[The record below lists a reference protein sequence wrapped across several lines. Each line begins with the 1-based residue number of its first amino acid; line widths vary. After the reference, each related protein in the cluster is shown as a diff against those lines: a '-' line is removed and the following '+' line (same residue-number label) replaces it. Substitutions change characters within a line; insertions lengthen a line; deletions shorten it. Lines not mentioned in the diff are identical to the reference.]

1 MDPGIATDVVSAVRA
16 ALVDKGVDVE
26 KVMPASF
33 EGPVVPGPMADALFE
48 LGATTLSDPAIAVTV
63 VEAIPI
69 GGIGVLDYTLCTSP
83 TIRDALR
90 KVTEHYGVATQRA
103 KLELVEDQSGE
114 RRTAKLVFTRMPNI
128 QHSRHWV
135 EFPLLAITAR
145 IRSTT
150 GHPMTFRE
158 VTFHHGPPTDR
169 SAHDR
174 YFGIPVTFGAPGDG
188 MTFDAGVLDLP
199 LKTASA
205 TMAALL
211 EARIKELAPALA
223 TVDPLLDRVRR
234 ALSQMLDEKRTDV
247 DELAKRLSTS
257 KRSLQRSLGDLGTS
271 HSEMLDRLR
280 KERAFQLLD
289 RGLKVADVAA
299 ELAFTA
305 PSAFFRAYRRW
316 TGTSPKA
323 PRPTDDEPELQ

>member
-1 MDPGIATDVVSAVRA
+1 MDPGIALDVVAAVRA
-16 ALVDKGVDVE
+16 ALADKGVDVDS
-26 KVMPASF
+26 VMPASF
-33 EGPVVPGPMADALFE
+33 EGVVVPGTIADALFE
-48 LGATTLSDPAIAVTV
+48 LGATTLADPAIAVTV
-63 VEAIPI
+63 VAAIPI
-69 GGIGVLDYTLCTSP
+69 GGIGVLDYTLCTSA
-83 TIRDALR
+83 TVRDALR
-90 KVTEHYGVATQRA
+90 KTAEHYGVATQRA
-103 KLELVEDQSGE
+103 KLELVEAGD
-114 RRTAKLVFTRMPNI
+114 TATLVFHRMPGI
-128 QHSRHWV
+128 AHSRHWV
-135 EFPLLAITAR
+135 EFPLTAITAR
-145 IRSTT
+145 IRATS
-150 GHPMTFRE
+150 GNEMTFRE
-158 VTFHHGPPTDR
+158 VTFQHAAPDDQ

-174 YFGIPVTFGAPGDG
+174 YFGIPVTFGAATDA
-188 MTFDAGVLDLP
+188 MAFDAAVLDLP
-199 LKTASA
+199 LKTAST

-247 DELAKRLSTS
+247 DELAKRLGTS

-289 RGLKVADVAA
+289 RGLKVADVAG

>member
-1 MDPGIATDVVSAVRA
+1 VDPGIALDVVAAVRA
-16 ALVDKGVDVE
+16 VLADKGVDVE
-26 KVMPASF
+26 RVMPASF
-33 EGPVVPGPMADALFE
+33 EGPIVPGTVADALFE
-48 LGATTLSDPAIAVTV
+48 LGATALADPAIAVTV
-63 VEAIPI
+63 ASAIPI
-69 GGIGVLDYTLCTSP
+69 GGIGVLDYTLCTSA
-83 TIRDALR
+83 TVREALR
-90 KVTEHYGVATQRA
+90 KVAEHYGVATQRA
-103 KLELVEDQSGE
+103 KLELVEDASGQ
-114 RRTAKLVFTRMPNI
+114 AKLIFHRMPGI
-128 QHSRHWV
+128 AHSRHWV
-135 EFPLLAITAR
+135 EFPLIAITAR
-145 IRSTT
+145 IRTT
-150 GHPMTFRE
+150 SGNAMTFRE
-158 VTFHHGPPTDR
+158 VSFQHPQPTDQT
-169 SAHDR
+169 AHDR
-174 YFGIPVTFGAPGDG
+174 YFGVPVSFGAPGDA
-188 MTFDAGVLDLP
+188 MTFDATVLDLP

-247 DELAKRLSTS
+247 DELAKRLGTS
-257 KRSLQRSLGDLGTS
+257 KRSLQRSLGDLDTS

-289 RGLKVADVAA
+289 RGLKVADVAT

>member
-1 MDPGIATDVVSAVRA
+1 MDPGIALDVVLAVRT
-16 ALVDKGVDVE
+16 ALADRGVDVE
-26 KVMPASF
+26 R
-33 EGPVVPGPMADALFE
+33 VVPAAFDGPIVPGSIADALFE
-48 LGATTLSDPAIAVTV
+48 LGASALGNEAIGVTIV
-63 VEAIPI
+63 GGIPI
-69 GGIGVLDYTLCTSP
+69 GGIGVLDYTLCTSA
-83 TIRDALR
+83 TVREALR
-90 KVTEHYGVATQRA
+90 KVAEHYGVATQRA
-103 KLELVEDQSGE
+103 KLELVEDGT
-114 RRTAKLVFTRMPNI
+114 TARVVFHRMPG
-128 QHSRHWV
+128 QPFSRHWV
-135 EFPLLAITAR
+135 EFPFAAITAR
-145 IRSTT
+145 IRATS
-150 GHPMTFRE
+150 GDPMTFRA
-158 VTFHHGPPTDR
+158 VSFQHAAPADTSTH
-169 SAHDR
+169 AR
-174 YFGIPVTFGAPGDG
+174 YFGVPVTFGAATDA
-188 MTFDAGVLDLP
+188 MAFDAGVLDLP

-247 DELAKRLSTS
+247 DELAKRLGTS

-289 RGLKVADVAA
+289 RGLKVADVAT

>member
-1 MDPGIATDVVSAVRA
+1 MDPGIALDVVAAVRA
-16 ALVDKGVDVE
+16 ALADKGVEVE
-26 KVMPASF
+26 RVMPAAF
-33 EGPVVPGPMADALFE
+33 EGPVVPGSMADALFE
-48 LGATTLSDPAIAVTV
+48 LGATSLGDPAIAVTV
-63 VEAIPI
+63 VNAIPI

-83 TIRDALR
+83 TVRDALR
-90 KVTEHYGVATQRA
+90 KVAEHYGVATQRA
-103 KLELVEDQSGE
+103 KLELVEDGA
-114 RRTAKLVFTRMPNI
+114 TAQLRFIRMPNMT
-128 QHSRHWV
+128 HSRHWV

-145 IRSTT
+145 IRSTS
-150 GHPMTFRE
+150 GNPMTFRE
-158 VTFHHGPPTDR
+158 VSFQHVAPSDQ

-174 YFGIPVTFGAPGDG
+174 YFGVPVAFGAAGDA

-247 DELAKRLSTS
+247 DELAKRLGTS

>member
-1 MDPGIATDVVSAVRA
+1 VDPGIALDVVAAVRA
-16 ALVDKGVDVE
+16 ALADKGVEVE
-26 KVMPASF
+26 RVMPASF
-33 EGPVVPGPMADALFE
+33 EGPVVPGTMADALFD
-48 LGATTLSDPAIAVTV
+48 LGASALGDPAIAVTV
-63 VEAIPI
+63 ASAIPI
-69 GGIGVLDYTLCTSP
+69 GGIGVLDYTLCTSA
-83 TIRDALR
+83 TVRDALR
-90 KVTEHYGVATQRA
+90 KVAEHYGVATQRA
-103 KLELVEDQSGE
+103 KLELVEDGSGQ
-114 RRTAKLVFTRMPNI
+114 AKLVFHRMPGI
-128 QHSRHWV
+128 AHSRHWV
-135 EFPLLAITAR
+135 EFPLIAITAR
-145 IRSTT
+145 IRTT
-150 GHPMTFRE
+150 SGNPMTFRD
-158 VTFHHGPPTDR
+158 VGFQHPAPTDQ

-174 YFGIPVTFGAPGDG
+174 YFGVPVTFAAPGDA
-188 MTFDAGVLDLP
+188 MTFDANVLDLP
-199 LKTASA
+199 LKTAST

-289 RGLKVADVAA
+289 RGLKVADVAT

>member
-1 MDPGIATDVVSAVRA
+1 MDPGIALDVVAAVRA
-16 ALVDKGVDVE
+16 ALADKGVDVE
-26 KVMPASF
+26 RVMPASF
-33 EGPVVPGPMADALFE
+33 EGPVVPGTIADALFE
-48 LGATTLSDPAIAVTV
+48 LGASALSDPAIAVTV
-63 VEAIPI
+63 AMAIPI
-69 GGIGVLDYTLCTSP
+69 GGIGVLDYTLCTSA
-83 TIRDALR
+83 TVRDALR
-90 KVTEHYGVATQRA
+90 KVAEHYGVATQRA
-103 KLELVEDQSGE
+103 KLELAEEGPVA
-114 RRTAKLVFTRMPNI
+114 RLVFHRMPGI
-128 QHSRHWV
+128 AHSRHWV
-135 EFPLLAITAR
+135 EFPLIAITAR
-145 IRSTT
+145 IRTT
-150 GHPMTFRE
+150 SGNAMTFRS
-158 VTFHHGPPTDR
+158 VSFQHPPPSDQT
-169 SAHDR
+169 AHDR
-174 YFGIPVTFGAPGDG
+174 YFGVPVTFGAPGDS
-188 MTFDAGVLDLP
+188 MVFDAAVLDLP

-247 DELAKRLSTS
+247 DELAKRLGTS
-257 KRSLQRSLGDLGTS
+257 KRSLQRSLGDLHTS

-289 RGLKVADVAA
+289 RGLKVADVAS

>member
-1 MDPGIATDVVSAVRA
+1 
-16 ALVDKGVDVE
+16 
-26 KVMPASF
+26 MPASF
-33 EGPVVPGPMADALFE
+33 DGPVVPGTMADALFE
-48 LGATTLSDPAIAVTV
+48 LGASALADPAIAITV
-63 VEAIPI
+63 ASAIPI
-69 GGIGVLDYTLCTSP
+69 GGIGVLDYTLCTSA
-83 TIRDALR
+83 TVRDALR
-90 KVTEHYGVATQRA
+90 KVAEHYGVATQRA
-103 KLELVEDQSGE
+103 KLALVEEGA
-114 RRTAKLVFTRMPNI
+114 TAKLVFIRMPGI
-128 QHSRHWV
+128 AHSRHWV
-135 EFPLLAITAR
+135 EFPLVAITAR
-145 IRSTT
+145 VRTT
-150 GHPMTFRE
+150 SGNPMTFRD
-158 VTFHHGPPTDR
+158 VSFQHPAPAD
-169 SAHDR
+169 SSVHDR
-174 YFGIPVTFGAPGDG
+174 YFGVPVTFGAPGDT

-247 DELAKRLSTS
+247 DELAKRLGTS

-289 RGLKVADVAA
+289 RGLKVADVAS